1 MQVPPAQ
8 RPPVVVARPRSPLD
22 GHPHL
27 IAAMRAIDAQIAQLR
42 AARNGDDG
50 FGRHRQRAIELALQ
64 ARTEVFHA
72 AVFADR
78 HP

>member
-1 MQVPPAQ
+1 M
-8 RPPVVVARPRSPLD
+8 RS
-22 GHPHL
+22 
-27 IAAMRAIDAQIAQLR
+27 IDAQIAQLR